1 MKTIASTKCFCK
13 YLKCFLGVVR
23 VCRMIIIY
31 RAGTRNGYGTG
42 VLAISPEIFKFVS
55 SVAGV
60 GLQDLANRANQMSVS
75 N

>member
-1 MKTIASTKCFCK
+1 MCHTTRRLDK

-23 VCRMIIIY
+23 VCQMIIIY
-31 RAGTRNGYGTG
+31 WYQVLVG
-42 VLAISPEIFKFVS
+42 VVPIPVVDMVTAYRRCVS

-60 GLQDLANRANQMSVS
+60 GLQDLANRANQISVS